1 MRVRLPPEAAAG
13 AMAASSVC
21 VVLSSLSLR
30 RFRSPHFSADA
41 AEQRPPPDALRAA

>member
-30 RFRSPHFSADA
+30 RFRSPHFAADA
-41 AEQRPPPDALRAA
+41 AQHKPDASA